1 MPGYQSSA
9 TGGHYIGPGQYGVV
23 TAWATCRQ
31 SDWDGRQCQKARDSR
46 CSSLDPPG
54 PEYRGDNQVD
64 KILKNQRLVFNI
76 AFKNRCNTLWYVLCH
91 VQACS

>member
-1 MPGYQSSA
+1 MVVVSVGKLIMGGPVWSGSEYVMPGYQSSA
-9 TGGHYIGPGQYGVV
+9 TGGHYIGPGQAQSGVV

-54 PEYRGDNQVD
+54 SEYRGDHQ
-64 KILKNQRLVFNI
+64 
-76 AFKNRCNTLWYVLCH
+76 
-91 VQACS
+91 